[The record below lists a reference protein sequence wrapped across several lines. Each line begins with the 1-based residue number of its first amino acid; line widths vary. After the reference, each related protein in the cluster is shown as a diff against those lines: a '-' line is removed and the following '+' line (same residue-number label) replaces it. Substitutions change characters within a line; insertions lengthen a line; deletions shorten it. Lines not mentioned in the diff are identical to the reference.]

1 MTKEY
6 NSKSFFK
13 KLSIPSETHK
23 LDNFEKHLYYIKK
36 LVLEV
41 MNDKEFSN
49 YTDEQ
54 FAFYSNLFN
63 EINDLE
69 IYKRKNRIE
78 TLNDSHLNENSI
90 LHSIF
95 TKHKTHFAIKNY
107 NKNIK
112 KEIQNND
119 VLQICPERR
128 TNIHLRQTPY
138 VLLKKDYY
146 LVNHHY
152 RNTPENRLYD
162 FISKNLNEIMSS
174 ICIIEKIREYNEYDN
189 VINSIKHIN
198 LVYLATLEPTS
209 ENIEL
214 IKSVLEGHSFC
225 VISNYDNVKND
236 NSLRR
241 IFALKFGIDNY
252 KKLVNRVHCFDKIL
266 KNLKARDVDL
276 SPNID
281 SIRSLLENKANHH
294 FELKKLIKEDDEAFE
309 YFLNIVKHKE
319 DMMFNSEISF

>member
-1 MTKEY
+1 MIEEY

-13 KLSIPSETHK
+13 KLSIPVETHK
-23 LDNFEKHLYYIKK
+23 LDNFEKHLYYIKNI
-36 LVLEV
+36 VLEA
-41 MNDKEFSN
+41 MNDKDFLN

-78 TLNDSHLNENSI
+78 KLNNSHLNENSI

-95 TKHKTHFAIKNY
+95 TKHKTYFAIKNY
-107 NKNIK
+107 NEKIK
-112 KEIQNND
+112 KEIQDNET
-119 VLQICPERR
+119 LQISQERV
-128 TNIHLRQTPY
+128 TNIHLRKKPY
-138 VLLKKDYY
+138 FLLKKGYY

-152 RNTPENRLYD
+152 RNTPENYLYD

-174 ICIIEKIREYNEYDN
+174 ACIIEKIREYNEYEN

-198 LVYLATLEPTS
+198 LVYLAALEPTS

-214 IKSVLEGHSFC
+214 IKSVLDGHSFC
-225 VISNYDNVKND
+225 VISNYEKVKND

-241 IFALKFGIDNY
+241 IFSLKLGIDSY
-252 KKLVNRVHCFDKIL
+252 KKLLNRAHCFDKIL
-266 KNLKARDVDL
+266 KNLKDSGVDL
-276 SPNID
+276 SPNTE

-294 FELKKLIKEDDEAFE
+294 FELNKLIKEDDEAFE
-309 YFLNIVKHKE
+309 FFLNIINDKE
-319 DMMFNSEISF
+319 DMMFHSEVSF